1 MTNIVKDS
9 NKKNYVYSAYET
21 VFDGKDSWSFG
32 NGFARNVVIF
42 SVDNSLS
49 SHTNNQ
55 KNDFLVLGGNHDAPE
70 KNFSINFSKAETK
83 FDLSLHYNGDNSYL
97 FINRKTSIR
106 LKQVIKKSTF
116 FPNFF

>member
-1 MTNIVKDS
+1 MSIVPMKQYLMEKIHGVLVID
-9 NKKNYVYSAYET
+9 
-21 VFDGKDSWSFG
+21 F
-32 NGFARNVVIF
+32 RNF

-55 KNDFLVLGGNHDAPE
+55 KNNFLVLGGNHDAPD
-70 KNFSINFSKAETK
+70 KNFSINFSKAKTK
-83 FDLSLHYNGDNSYL
+83 FGLSLLYNGDNSYL